1 MFVADLPL
9 YKRLSGLRSHYL
21 AKKIA
26 PYVRDGSCVLDF
38 GCGNMYTAMKLLEF
52 RPELTITGVDIVADQ
67 NLDLEKMDP
76 RLRFVQSSGLCCPFD
91 DNTFDHVLALACLHH
106 TDHPEKYLEE
116 LRRLIKAGGTIII
129 AEEMYINMLVNGTSR
144 AAITCSISSRR
155 VFPFRSISGL
165 TAITSGCSGNLASK
179 LQKGAACDYSPT
191 LCITTSMYWRN
202 GNDRD
207 CGSLLRKKETRPLR
221 HVPSPI

>member
-21 AKKIA
+21 AKKIT

-76 RLRFVQSSGLCCPFD
+76 RLRFVQSSGLRCPFD

-116 LRRLIKAGGTIII
+116 LRRLVKAGGTIII
-129 AEEMYINMLVNGTSR
+129 AEEMYINMLDKWYIQGSDYLLNKLKEGIPVPLN
-144 AAITCSISSRR
+144 
-155 VFPFRSISGL
+155 FRSHSHYLGVFRELGL
-165 TAITSGCSGNLASK
+165 KVTE
-179 LQKGAACDYSPT
+179 
-191 LCITTSMYWRN
+191 R
-202 GNDRD
+202 
-207 CGSLLRKKETRPLR
+207 GSVRLFPNFMHHYIYILEKRE
-221 HVPSPI
+221 